1 MAVVELI
8 DLRSDTVTK
17 PSDAMRK
24 AMASAR
30 VGDDVYG
37 EDPTVLELEA
47 ETASTLGKEAAVF
60 VPSGTMGNLIS
71 ALAHCQRGD
80 EAIMG
85 DEAHMFYYE
94 VAGASA
100 LGGIQVRTV
109 PNHGGAIDP
118 GDVERAIRDRNIH
131 FPVTRLVCFEN
142 THNRGGGRVL
152 TVEQTSAVADV
163 AHRHGAAMHLDGAR
177 LFNAAVA
184 LQVPAAA
191 LAADADS
198 VNVCFS
204 KGLGAPV
211 GSAVAGRRDFIE
223 RARKIR
229 KMVGGGMRQAGVI
242 AAAALLALRD
252 GPRRLQQDHDNAKA
266 FATALRESGIFDI
279 DLERVQ
285 SNIISFGLKDGTRID
300 TGALA
305 IAWRDAGV
313 HVNSLGGGRFRA
325 VTHLDVTRD
334 QVIDAAARMI
344 ETVRRAQ
351 GGVRV

>member
-1 MAVVELI
+1 VI

-24 AMASAR
+24 AMATAR

-80 EAIMG
+80 EVIIG

-94 VAGASA
+94 VAGVSA
-100 LGGIQVRTV
+100 LGGVQVRTV
-109 PNHGGAIDP
+109 PNRGGAIDP
-118 GDVERAIRDRNIH
+118 ADVERAIRDRKNIH

-152 TVEQTSAVADV
+152 TVEQTRAVADV
-163 AHRHGAAMHLDGAR
+163 AHAHDVAMHLDGAR

-184 LQVPAAA
+184 LQVPAMA
-191 LAADADS
+191 LAAEADS
-198 VNVCFS
+198 VSICFS

-211 GSAVAGRRDFIE
+211 GSAVAGRRDFVE
-223 RARKIR
+223 RARKVR

-242 AAAALLALRD
+242 AAAALIALRE
-252 GPRRLQQDHDNAKA
+252 GPRRLQDDHDNAKA
-266 FATALRESGIFDI
+266 FAGALMESGLFDV
-279 DLERVQ
+279 DLSNVQ
-285 SNIISFGLKDGTRID
+285 TNIISFGLKSAGLDPD
-300 TGALA
+300 ALLA
-305 IAWRDAGV
+305 AWREAGV
-313 HVNSLGGGRFRA
+313 QVNSLGGGRFRA
-325 VTHLDVTRD
+325 VTHLDVSREH
-334 QVIDAAARMI
+334 VLAAAARMI
-344 ETVRRAQ
+344 EAGRKQQ